1 MQLLT
6 NTLLTESSLKPPEL
20 SQKSYTVHNK
30 YKSYLPNPVY
40 TMNTMA
46 AEDAICAHYRISTT
60 NVASKK
66 VPLCKNETLRT
77 AYTEC
82 AMPKKKDDY
91 VEAIDERKINQ
102 RAAAV
107 LVFIFLIG
115 VLALIY
121 VL

>member
-1 MQLLT
+1 MRLSKG
-6 NTLLTESSLKPPEL
+6 TLLNESNLKTPGL
-20 SQKSYTVHNK
+20 SQKSYTTHNK

-46 AEDAICAHYRISTT
+46 SKDAICAHYRINTT

-91 VEAIDERKINQ
+91 IEAIDERKVNQ

-107 LVFIFLIG
+107 LVIIFLIG
-115 VLALIY
+115 ILALIY
-121 VL
+121 IL

>member
-1 MQLLT
+1 MRLSKG
-6 NTLLTESSLKPPEL
+6 TLLNKSNLETPGL

-40 TMNTMA
+40 TMNTTA
-46 AEDAICAHYRISTT
+46 AEDTICAHYRTNTT

-66 VPLCKNETLRT
+66 VPLCENETLRT
-77 AYTEC
+77 VYTEC

>member
-1 MQLLT
+1 MQLSAS
-6 NTLLTESSLKPPEL
+6 TLLTESNLETPGL

-30 YKSYLPNPVY
+30 YKSYVPNPVY

-46 AEDAICAHYRISTT
+46 AEDTICAHYRINTA
-60 NVASKK
+60 NVDSKK

-82 AMPKKKDDY
+82 AMSKNEDDY
-91 VEAIDERKINQ
+91 VEVIDERKVNQ

-107 LVFIFLIG
+107 LGFIFLIG
-115 VLALIY
+115 VLAVIY
-121 VL
+121 IL

>member
-46 AEDAICAHYRISTT
+46 AEDAICAHYRTNTT

-66 VPLCKNETLRT
+66 VPLCENETLRT
-77 AYTEC
+77 VYTEC
-82 AMPKKKDDY
+82 AMSKKKD
-91 VEAIDERKINQ
+91 
-102 RAAAV
+102 
-107 LVFIFLIG
+107 
-115 VLALIY
+115 
-121 VL
+121 

>member
-6 NTLLTESSLKPPEL
+6 NTLLTESSLKPPGL

-40 TMNTMA
+40 TMNTTA
-46 AEDAICAHYRISTT
+46 AEDTICAHYRIKTT
-60 NVASKK
+60 NVVSKK
-66 VPLCKNETLRT
+66 VPLCENETLRT
-77 AYTEC
+77 VYTEC
-82 AMPKKKDDY
+82 AMSKKEDDY

-107 LVFIFLIG
+107 LVLIFLIG
-115 VLALIY
+115 ILALIY
-121 VL
+121 IL

>member
-1 MQLLT
+1 MRLSKG
-6 NTLLTESSLKPPEL
+6 TLLNESNLKTPGL

-46 AEDAICAHYRISTT
+46 AEDTICAHYRISTA
-60 NVASKK
+60 NIASKK

-82 AMPKKKDDY
+82 AMKKKEDDY
-91 VEAIDERKINQ
+91 VEEIDERKVNQ

-115 VLALIY
+115 VIALIY

>member
-1 MQLLT
+1 MQLSKG
-6 NTLLTESSLKPPEL
+6 TLLNESNLEIPGL
-20 SQKSYTVHNK
+20 SQKSYTTHNK

-46 AEDAICAHYRISTT
+46 SKDAICAHYRINTT

-82 AMPKKKDDY
+82 AMSKKEDDY

>member
-46 AEDAICAHYRISTT
+46 AEDTICAHYRISTA
-60 NVASKK
+60 NIASKK
-66 VPLCKNETLRT
+66 VPLCENETLRT
-77 AYTEC
+77 VYTEC
-82 AMPKKKDDY
+82 AMTKKEDDY